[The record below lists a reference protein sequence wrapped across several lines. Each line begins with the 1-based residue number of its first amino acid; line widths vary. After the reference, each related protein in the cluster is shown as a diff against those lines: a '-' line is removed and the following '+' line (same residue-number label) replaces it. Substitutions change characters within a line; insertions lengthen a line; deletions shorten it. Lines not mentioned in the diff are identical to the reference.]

1 MPDNDNQDSKGL
13 FSGLLDDDGTA
24 EDDSIND
31 THSEK
36 NDQNSPVATTFSN
49 TEYLNF
55 GTFTYHLRRDG
66 RNETVCG
73 LSIEERKFKSSSR
86 KPDLLDP
93 CKRCHGQENTAGNK
107 EICERLRKS
116 LAEKVD
122 TIAPLESNPRT
133 FSESEVIALIEE
145 IPSTFQDYDLSTD
158 DIRYQLSR
166 AIEAIEYRPSDPSR
180 FTKNELKAL
189 VNALDGKGV
198 IPNAPEIVIA
208 TNAGFIKRN
217 QLSEFELQQRGGKG
231 VNHIRLKDGDEVE
244 FASVINPRDQVFCFT
259 TMGQI
264 HEIPGHKIPNRSK
277 KEAGVPMVDLL
288 KLDDGEKVVNII
300 SGKEINSSEY
310 IITATKNG
318 YIKKSS
324 TKNFGNIRSTGIKAT
339 NLDDSEL
346 VGVSWSN
353 EEDNIIMT
361 TAKGQSIRFE
371 ESQIRD
377 MGRTAKGVCGIK
389 IASDDCLTDVCIIDS
404 DFTGKIMT
412 VTENGYGKRTSIEE
426 YRIQNRSGK
435 GLVDIDTG
443 DRNGQ
448 VIASRSVT
456 ENQNA
461 IIVTTNGRAIRMQT
475 EDISCVGRNTMG
487 VIMIE
492 LSDND
497 SVASAI
503 ITPQKT

>member
-1 MPDNDNQDSKGL
+1 MADNDNLDSKGL
-13 FSGLLDDDGTA
+13 FSGLLDDDSAA
-24 EDDSIND
+24 EDDSTND
-31 THSEK
+31 THSKE
-36 NDQNSPVATTFSN
+36 NDQEPPVATTFSN

-55 GTFTYHLRRDG
+55 GTFTYHLRRDS
-66 RNETVCG
+66 RSETVCG

-107 EICERLRKS
+107 EICEKLRKS
-116 LAEKVD
+116 LAETVD

-133 FSESEVIALIEE
+133 FSESELIALIEA
-145 IPSTFQDYDLSTD
+145 IPSTFPDYDSSID
-158 DIRYQLSR
+158 EIRYQLSR

-180 FTKNELKAL
+180 FIKNELKAL
-189 VNALDGKGV
+189 VNALDGKGLV
-198 IPNAPEIVIA
+198 PNTPEIVIA

-231 VNHIRLKDGDEVE
+231 VNHIKLKKGDKVE
-244 FASVINPRDQVFCFT
+244 FASLINPRDQVFCFT

-264 HEIPGHKIPNRSK
+264 HEIPGHKIPNRSR
-277 KEAGVPMVDLL
+277 KEAGVPMGDLL
-288 KLDDGEKVVNII
+288 KLDDGEKVINMI
-300 SGKEINSSEY
+300 SGKEINSFEY
-310 IITATKNG
+310 IISATKDG
-318 YIKKSS
+318 YIKRTS
-324 TKNFGNIRSTGIKAT
+324 TKKFGNIRSTGIRAT

-353 EEDNIIMT
+353 GEDNIIMT

-389 IASDDCLTDVCIIDS
+389 VASNDWLTDVCTIDS
-404 DFTGKIMT
+404 DFTGEIMT
-412 VTENGYGKRTSIEE
+412 VTENGYGKRTSIKE

-448 VIASRSVT
+448 VIASCSVT
-456 ENQNA
+456 KNQNA
-461 IIVTTNGRAIRMQT
+461 IIVTTSGRAIRIQT
-475 EDISCVGRNTMG
+475 DDISCVGRNTMG

-492 LSDND
+492 LNDND

-503 ITPQKT
+503 VTS